1 MKTFLKLR
9 KNDYNYR
16 FIRDISFPQ
25 SLFWVLIDVD
35 DFRVRVYDT
44 RTSNPVASFTGHMYQ
59 ITAVQMD
66 DWKVISGGYDGFVF
80 VWDLRMTRKLWEIH
94 NRYKNFCCFKT
105 SHSTVTLNLC
115 KK

>member
-9 KNDYNYR
+9 KNDYR
-16 FIRDISFPQ
+16 FIRDIAFLQ
-25 SLFWVLIDVD
+25 SLFWILIDVD

-59 ITAVQMD
+59 IITVQMD

-80 VWDLRMTRKLWEIH
+80 VWDLRMTRKLWYTI
-94 NRYKNFCCFKT
+94 
-105 SHSTVTLNLC
+105 
-115 KK
+115 